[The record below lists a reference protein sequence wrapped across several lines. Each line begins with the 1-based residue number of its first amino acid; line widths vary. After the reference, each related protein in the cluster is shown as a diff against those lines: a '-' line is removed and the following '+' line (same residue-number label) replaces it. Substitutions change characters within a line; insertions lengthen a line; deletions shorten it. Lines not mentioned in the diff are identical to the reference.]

1 MGVNCPPGNG
11 WFGCPTLYIG
21 NPKLIG
27 NSTSLRIY
35 PWHNRNWSSQPM
47 SKSRITS
54 MTSQLFNTTME
65 IRNHIFTASFG
76 GMRWFIRKNKNASQK
91 VYVEVML
98 QKRKNLKKKL
108 TVAVC
113 LDTRFNQPTITEIP
127 TLENV
132 ARSFPA
138 AAMKESAEKTTHRNG
153 NHSILPKR
161 LLSWLDGNQ
170 INAAGSWKVDM
181 IIGILQSLIQHNGDY
196 PPWN

>member
-1 MGVNCPPGNG
+1 MTEPSISWKLKFLMGVNCPPGNG

-98 QKRKNLKKKL
+98 QKRKNLKKKSL
-108 TVAVC
+108 LPFVWTQ
-113 LDTRFNQPTITEIP
+113 DSTNQ
-127 TLENV
+127 
-132 ARSFPA
+132 RS
-138 AAMKESAEKTTHRNG
+138 
-153 NHSILPKR
+153 PK
-161 LLSWLDGNQ
+161 S
-170 INAAGSWKVDM
+170 
-181 IIGILQSLIQHNGDY
+181 
-196 PPWN
+196 PPWRTSPEAFLRQLWRNQQKRPLTETGITPSFRNDYWVGWMETRSMLQALERLIWL